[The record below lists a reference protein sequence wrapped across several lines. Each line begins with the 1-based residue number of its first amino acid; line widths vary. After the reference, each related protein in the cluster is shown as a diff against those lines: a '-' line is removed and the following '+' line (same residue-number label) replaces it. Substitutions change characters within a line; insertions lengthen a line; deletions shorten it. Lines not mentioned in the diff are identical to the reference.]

1 MQVGRMRY
9 RIEIQDYKSTQ
20 DADGFETREWMTV
33 HTVWA
38 DIAPVSGKEYMA
50 SNRETAEITN
60 KIYIRFRSGIKS
72 TMRIKHGDRIF
83 EIESVLGD
91 KRSGMLTIMAREVA
105 RWQRQSLS
113 SVIGQATKEPSE
125 STGDLLESLSVT
137 KPYQSAD
144 GNWNIKVGCIGYDRK
159 GVPNPLKAAVLEHGR
174 SNQPAKPWAKPAG
187 RKAKKECIKKMQ
199 EALDSEVE
207 KL

>member
-1 MQVGRMRY
+1 MAKMTFKLPEETIRKMEALGSYYAAVTSAVLEEGVKPLY
-9 RIEIQDYKSTQ
+9 
-20 DADGFETREWMTV
+20 DA
-33 HTVWA
+33 A
-38 DIAPVSGKEYMA
+38 K
-50 SNRETAEITN
+50 
-60 KIYIRFRSGIKS
+60 
-72 TMRIKHGDRIF
+72 
-83 EIESVLGD
+83 
-91 KRSGMLTIMAREVA
+91 
-105 RWQRQSLS
+105 QSLS

-144 GNWNIKVGCIGYDRK
+144 GNWNINLGCYDRK

>member
-91 KRSGMLTIMAREVA
+91 KRSGMLKAGVWIIHGWDKAIPKDCDE
-105 RWQRQSLS
+105 
-113 SVIGQATKEPSE
+113 
-125 STGDLLESLSVT
+125 
-137 KPYQSAD
+137 
-144 GNWNIKVGCIGYDRK
+144 RK
-159 GVPNPLKAAVLEHGR
+159 GVNQYFDKLKSSGTAIE
-174 SNQPAKPWAKPAG
+174 
-187 RKAKKECIKKMQ
+187 
-199 EALDSEVE
+199 
-207 KL
+207 

>member
-20 DADGFETREWMTV
+20 DADGFETREWMKV
-33 HTVWA
+33 NTVWA

-50 SNRETAEITN
+50 YNKETAEITN

-105 RWQRQSLS
+105 
-113 SVIGQATKEPSE
+113 
-125 STGDLLESLSVT
+125 
-137 KPYQSAD
+137 
-144 GNWNIKVGCIGYDRK
+144 
-159 GVPNPLKAAVLEHGR
+159 
-174 SNQPAKPWAKPAG
+174 
-187 RKAKKECIKKMQ
+187 
-199 EALDSEVE
+199 
-207 KL
+207 

>member
-1 MQVGRMRY
+1 M
-9 RIEIQDYKSTQ
+9 YKRQ
-20 DADGFETREWMTV
+20 
-33 HTVWA
+33 VWA

-105 RWQRQSLS
+105 RWQR
-113 SVIGQATKEPSE
+113 
-125 STGDLLESLSVT
+125 
-137 KPYQSAD
+137 
-144 GNWNIKVGCIGYDRK
+144 
-159 GVPNPLKAAVLEHGR
+159 
-174 SNQPAKPWAKPAG
+174 
-187 RKAKKECIKKMQ
+187 
-199 EALDSEVE
+199 
-207 KL
+207 

>member
-20 DADGFETREWMTV
+20 DAAGFETREWMTV

-91 KRSGMLTIMAREVA
+91 KRSGMLTIMAREV
-105 RWQRQSLS
+105 
-113 SVIGQATKEPSE
+113 E
-125 STGDLLESLSVT
+125 LLQILHSNCRK
-137 KPYQSAD
+137 KPYERWKHWAAIMMQSQVRY
-144 GNWNIKVGCIGYDRK
+144 WKK
-159 GVPNPLKAAVLEHGR
+159 G
-174 SNQPAKPWAKPAG
+174 
-187 RKAKKECIKKMQ
+187 
-199 EALDSEVE
+199 
-207 KL
+207 